1 MNEYPKTIVIT
12 EKTGIID
19 VLYQLQ
25 EIYPYDI
32 ELKAKSGEI
41 RLKLRKID

>member
-1 MNEYPKTIVIT
+1 MNDFPKTIVIT

-41 RLKLRKID
+41 RLRLRK